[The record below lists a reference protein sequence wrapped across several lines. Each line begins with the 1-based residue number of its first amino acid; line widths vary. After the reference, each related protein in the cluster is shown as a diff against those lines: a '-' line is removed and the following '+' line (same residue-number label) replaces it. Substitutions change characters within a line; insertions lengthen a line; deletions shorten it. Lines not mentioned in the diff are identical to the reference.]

1 MEKLF
6 DKYKYLGLA
15 TVRKYY
21 SHYLMN
27 WEEDVI
33 QTAYLGV
40 YKAIKKMNIEKISNE
55 VSFNSYI
62 VWQVRGEI
70 RNWEVSLFG
79 KKDSMRRECEYGMI
93 SIDYAVFDK
102 ENNKTSPVD
111 NLIDPYTVDLT
122 ITRTDIKAALNKLN
136 DDEKE
141 IVYYIMAGRNMMDLV
156 RSKGITKN
164 QMQYK
169 KRKTLEKL
177 KIML

>member
-1 MEKLF
+1 MENLF
-6 DKYKYLGLA
+6 NQYKHIGLA

-40 YKAIKKMNIEKISNE
+40 YKAIKKMDIEKINNE

-79 KKDSMRRECEYGMI
+79 KKDSARRDVEYNMM
-93 SIDYAVFDK
+93 SLDYEIYDN
-102 ENNKTSPVD
+102 ESNKKTQAD
-111 NLIDPYTVDLT
+111 NLVDDYTEDLT
-122 ITRTDIKAALNKLN
+122 IIRTDIKNALNKLN
-136 DDEKE
+136 EEEKE
-141 IVYYIMAGRNMMDLV
+141 IVYYIMSGRKLMDLV
-156 RSKGITKN
+156 RVRGITKN
-164 QMQYK
+164 QMQYQ

-177 KIML
+177 KILL

>member
-79 KKDSMRRECEYGMI
+79 KKDSARRDVEYNMM
-93 SIDYAVFDK
+93 SLDYEIYDN
-102 ENNKTSPVD
+102 ENNKKTQAD
-111 NLIDPYTVDLT
+111 NLVDDYTEDLT

-141 IVYYIMAGRNMMDLV
+141 IVYYIMGGRNMMDLV

-164 QMQYK
+164 KMQYQK
-169 KRKTLEKL
+169 KKVLEKL
-177 KIML
+177 KVML